1 MKSKDQLHLEEAYTN
16 IVKENLKTF
25 EVWLDRPGNSWSETV
40 RAKTPEQAKKIASK
54 THSSEMNGAEVR
66 EVLPQNTQSDISEPS
81 LNLYTDILNP
91 LHMIIGDA
99 DHVDSALSNVD
110 ELLEFLIKKNPS
122 IQNDILEYIRS
133 KHSQYNSHDDI
144 K

>member
-1 MKSKDQLHLEEAYTN
+1 MKSKDQQLLEEAY
-16 IVKENLKTF
+16 
-25 EVWLDRPGNSWSETV
+25 
-40 RAKTPEQAKKIASK
+40 KKI
-54 THSSEMNGAEVR
+54 TE
-66 EVLPQNTQSDISEPS
+66 

-122 IQNDILEYIRS
+122 IQNDLLEYIRS